1 MKLTGKKKKKKTET
15 GISGNVSMCQYSY
28 IYRKLYRKFKFHY
41 KEKNILNLSRKKWDY
56 LRMKELEENT

>member
-1 MKLTGKKKKKKTET
+1 MKLTGKKKKKKQKQEFLVMYQCVN
-15 GISGNVSMCQYSY
+15 IH